1 MTKSEI
7 SRSRGHIFAGNPWL
21 KWDVSP
27 LLMRPHH
34 CNQGP
39 HQMMITL
46 LRGPHLCWQSLAKS
60 DTEKIK
66 LIIYLHV
73 DSTLLSF
80 INQVFSLVKQ
90 QKRKKIKFSFWW
102 LQKKVRYIHFNWWW
116 TASWSTLIKMAKSF
130 SISRYHRLIGHNSFL
145 IPFILYRHQ
154 EYQCCLQW
162 FR

>member
-1 MTKSEI
+1 MAKSEI
-7 SRSRGHIFAGNPWL
+7 SRLLRGHIFAGNPWL

-46 LRGPHLCWQSLAKS
+46 LRRPHLCWQSLAKS

-80 INQVFSLVKQ
+80 INQVFSLVTQ
-90 QKRKKIKFSFWW
+90 QKRKKSSLVSGDWQKSAIYPIQLVVDRFMVNSYQNGKKF
-102 LQKKVRYIHFNWWW
+102 LHFKLSQ
-116 TASWSTLIKMAKSF
+116 T
-130 SISRYHRLIGHNSFL
+130 HRV
-145 IPFILYRHQ
+145 Q
-154 EYQCCLQW
+154 
-162 FR
+162 